1 MFDISL
7 PYYIFKNLLEIIAS
21 ALVSFLTVI
30 FSPILGLPP
39 RWININDLIPTFD
52 VLTHLS
58 SVFNVLL
65 PMSTIGVLLRWTII
79 FYAFRIIVA
88 FIKVCY
94 NSKFL
99 VLILNKIFG
108 FFSGLFNSL
117 ISFFDI

>member
-1 MFDISL
+1 MLTFLSNFFSGLWNKIL
-7 PYYIFKNLLEIIAS
+7 S
-21 ALVSFLTVI
+21 ALVSFLTLI

-39 RWININDLIPTFD
+39 RWINIDDLIPTFD

-88 FIKVCY
+88 FIKLCF
-94 NSKFL
+94 NSKLL
-99 VLILNKIFG
+99 VTVLNKVLG
-108 FFSGLFNSL
+108 FFAGLFP
-117 ISFFDI
+117 